1 ARSTGSGQAESDQFH
16 TERLVR
22 LGGSCW
28 CYDPYGEWP
37 EISDPPALKSG
48 HVTFGCLNKVIKV
61 SRPCAELW
69 AHILRQVPGSRLAL
83 VAQNADCAAS
93 VFERLKGYG
102 FPVDRLDIWPKTA
115 TRTEYLERFNRIDV
129 SLDPFPFNG
138 ITTTCESLWMG
149 VPVVSLGGQT
159 SVSRAGQSILHSA
172 GMKEWAMLKSKVYVE
187 RAVSVAGDLDSLQR
201 HRRELRDR
209 LRCSPLLDARGFA
222 GRLEA
227 AFAEVWGAPSPAS
240 GRRQH
245 GG

>member
-1 ARSTGSGQAESDQFH
+1 GQAESDQFH

-48 HVTFGCLNKVIKV
+48 HVTFGCLNKIIKV
-61 SRPCAELW
+61 SRPCAQLW

-102 FPVDRLDIWPKTA
+102 LPVDRLDIWPKTA

-129 SLDPFPFNG
+129 GLDPFPFNG
-138 ITTTCESLWMG
+138 ITTTCEGLWMG
-149 VPVVSLGGQT
+149 VPVVSMAGAT
-159 SVSRAGQSILHSA
+159 SVSRAGRSILHAA
-172 GMKEWAMLKSKVYVE
+172 GLGELATEISEQFIRLASELAHDVV
-187 RAVSVAGDLDSLQR
+187 RI
-201 HRRELRDR
+201 RELRRMMRER
-209 LRCSPLLDARGFA
+209 LIASDLPSQRRFA
-222 GRLEA
+222 ARLERA
-227 AFAEVWGAPSPAS
+227 IEDMLRAGETVAC
-240 GRRQH
+240 
-245 GG
+245 